1 MEQRV
6 MKMKDM
12 KIREDETGKKYLE
25 GYFAV
30 FNSEYKVLNGW
41 VETIAPGAFARYISS
56 GNDVKVLWNH
66 NHDIVLGSTGN
77 RTAVLNEDSVGLFG
91 SVEINP
97 NDQDALNAHARVD
110 RGDVDGCS
118 FGFDIARQE
127 EWWDDEGVY
136 HTKIIEVDPL
146 FEVSPCT
153 FPAYPST
160 SISARETASLE
171 KAKER
176 FQQARTKKLEAWK
189 ECLKQKLKG
198 DEKNGNQSIVA

>member
-1 MEQRV
+1 

-41 VETIAPGAFARYISS
+41 VETIAPGAFARYISG

-176 FQQARTKKLEAWK
+176 FQQARTKKLETWK

-198 DEKNGNQSIVA
+198 DEKNGNQSVVA